1 MASIYLVRHGQASF
15 GTDDY
20 DRLSDLG
27 HQQAQLLGQY
37 LFTTGVKVDGLYAG
51 SLLRQ
56 QQTAEGVMA
65 AFADRGVQLP
75 ELVTDPRLNEIDNEG
90 QVRVLA
96 PIIAEHEPTVADL
109 LAQAHSSSKHYQK
122 LLEKVFRY
130 WQMLPKPLYE
140 QESWPMFQTRTQAA
154 MRAVIEQ
161 QGAGKDTLMVT
172 SGGVIAALTA
182 WVLALPDSAVYR
194 FYEPLLNGSITR
206 VMYNRD
212 KMSLSYFN
220 DHSFL
225 ALLGA
230 QSELSN
236 AVTYR

>member
-1 MASIYLVRHGQASF
+1 MASIYLIRHGQASF

-37 LFTTGVKVDGLYAG
+37 LFTTGVKIDGLYAG
-51 SLLRQ
+51 SLRRQ
-56 QQTAEGVMA
+56 QETANGITAIFTGQGM
-65 AFADRGVQLP
+65 QLP
-75 ELVTDPRLNEIDNEG
+75 ELVTDPRLDEIDNEG

-96 PIIAEHEPTVADL
+96 PIIAEHEPAVADL
-109 LAQAHSSSKHYQK
+109 LEQARSSSKHYQK

-130 WQMLPKPLYE
+130 WQMLPKPLHG

-154 MRAVIEQ
+154 MFAVIKQ
-161 QGAGKDTLMVT
+161 QGAGKDSLMVT
-172 SGGVIAALTA
+172 SGGVIATLSA
-182 WVLALPDSAVYR
+182 WVLALPDSAVYQ
-194 FYEPLLNGSITR
+194 FYEPLLNASITR

-230 QSELSN
+230 QTELGN